1 MHHQIRVVLKP
12 REEDRLIRG
21 HPWVYD
27 NEIARVQGSPVAGDA
42 VALESARG
50 RFLGTA
56 LWSPA
61 SKIRARR
68 YSDEALPFASHLRP
82 ALDRALKLRAAEFD
96 LDRESCR
103 VVFGEADGLP
113 GLIVD
118 RFVGEAPDA
127 VKGSWLSV
135 QVLAA
140 GMAAHKSAVVE
151 ALEAA
156 LSPNGIMER
165 SEAPVLAYEGLKPSV
180 GILAGSV
187 PQSLTMLENG
197 LRFEVDLASGQK
209 TGWFLD
215 QARNRA
221 AAARR
226 AGGLRVLDAFC
237 NQGGFGLACAAAGA
251 ASVLAVDSSALALAA
266 VTANAARNG
275 LSDQV
280 STREANAFDLLREL
294 ERSGER
300 FGLVVLDP
308 PAFAKNK
315 ASVEGALRGY
325 KDINLRAM
333 KLLEPGGYLVTC
345 SCSSWVDRDSFMS
358 TIADAA
364 ADARRRF
371 RVLEERPAAPDH
383 PALLGYSESRYLK
396 CAILQAL

>member
-1 MHHQIRVVLKP
+1 M
-12 REEDRLIRG
+12 
-21 HPWVYD
+21 
-27 NEIARVQGSPVAGDA
+27 
-42 VALESARG
+42 
-50 RFLGTA
+50 
-56 LWSPA
+56 
-61 SKIRARR
+61 
-68 YSDEALPFASHLRP
+68 
-82 ALDRALKLRAAEFD
+82 
-96 LDRESCR
+96 
-103 VVFGEADGLP
+103 
-113 GLIVD
+113 
-118 RFVGEAPDA
+118 
-127 VKGSWLSV
+127 
-135 QVLAA
+135 
-140 GMAAHKSAVVE
+140 HKSAVVE

-275 LSDQV
+275 LSDRV

-383 PALLGYSESRYLK
+383 PALLGYSKSRYLK